1 MSTGLWDTI
10 YGIPLEDCSRG
21 KRSRELPCRSLQL
34 GYHGCFLPGSH
45 ISRSCTGILAAETTG
60 VAVGGDYIYLA
71 PCSLALHKEGLLRRR
86 RPRSTAHTFFGSVR
100 LLPRAIFLDGDLRS
114 SGMRLLK
121 CLTTGVGMIHAFLS
135 LGPGFF
141 AEHASRRS
149 AHEVSH
155 DVS

>member
-1 MSTGLWDTI
+1 MVSPWRIVPEGSDLENSRADPCNWDITAAFF
-10 YGIPLEDCSRG
+10 LAA
-21 KRSRELPCRSLQL
+21 LPSVMID
-34 GYHGCFLPGSH
+34 H